1 MPSSYPGSVDTL
13 STSKVDST
21 AMATDHAGHHNDM
34 ADAINRIETE
44 LGTSPKG
51 GFATVKARI
60 AGVETT
66 AATIPANFN
75 LYMNAFYV

>member
-1 MPSSYPGSVDTL
+1 MPSTYPSAVDAL
-13 STSKVDST
+13 STAKTDST
-21 AMATDHAGHHNDM
+21 AMATDHAAHHNDM
-34 ADAINRIETE
+34 ADAINKIETE
-44 LGTSPKG
+44 LGTIPKG